1 MYLWQKSI
9 VVNYYRECYV
19 IAENEL
25 IEKHTKLDGNKMKNI
40 HLSLYHKFVLLLIF
54 AGLLPMG
61 IICSIILNK
70 MLAEYRSSVID
81 NYTQAVAYMNM
92 SVNDTLKGYDDITK
106 MLYYYDME
114 ADRQTI
120 LTYGNYDNIRQI
132 LSWESSRRNAAMER
146 FMNTIQS
153 VDSSITAVHFIAQD
167 GQNNKQ
173 SFHTSTAGSFLE
185 DEKLFEY
192 VMEYHVLSKTTRDA
206 MVIPV
211 HKNTY
216 YRGEKRQVFTV
227 ARNYYNLVKLRS
239 DNVYDYIGTL
249 FIDVDVNCL
258 ASIYRQMDALGKN
271 NFYIMDS
278 EDKCLF
284 SDESYELDG
293 YMEVESDY
301 NGYGYRVKL
310 KMEDDQIFSHIES
323 LKHIT
328 YLILV
333 LSFLILAWGAVFFSK
348 RLTEP
353 IHNMM
358 DKMAQIETGNFQVRL
373 PVKSKD
379 EIGILSKRFNQ
390 MSQELERYISQVYI
404 AQLKQAEAE
413 MTTLKSQIYPHF
425 LYNTLEVIR
434 MTAVEQHDEKVSNMI
449 EALSVQMHY
458 IIGTVQDM
466 VPLGKEVEIVEKY
479 IYLINCRI
487 EEGLTLHSDVRP
499 YVSAM
504 VPKLILQPIV
514 ENAYIHGIK
523 PRNTDGDISIGAEE
537 SDGRFIITVM
547 DNGIGM
553 DERELD
559 RIRKILEGDE
569 IGIKNEH
576 NWQSVG
582 LKNVHDRIRHLYG
595 REYGLK
601 ISSEDMVG
609 TSINIILPLSEKKEK
624 VEK

>member
-1 MYLWQKSI
+1 
-9 VVNYYRECYV
+9 
-19 IAENEL
+19 
-25 IEKHTKLDGNKMKNI
+25 MKKV

-61 IICSIILNK
+61 MVCSIMLNK
-70 MLAEYRSSVID
+70 MLAEYRSSVVD
-81 NYTQAVAYMNM
+81 NYTQAVAYINM

-106 MLYYYDME
+106 TLYYYDIE
-114 ADRQTI
+114 SDRQTV

-132 LSWESSRRNAAMER
+132 LSWEGTRRDAAVER
-146 FMNTIQS
+146 FLNTIQS
-153 VDSSITAVHFIAQD
+153 VDGSITAVHFITQD
-167 GQNNKQ
+167 GQNDKQ

-185 DEKLFEY
+185 DEELFER
-192 VMEYHVLSKTTRDA
+192 VVGYHTLSRTTRDA
-206 MVIPV
+206 MVLPA

-216 YRGEKRQVFTV
+216 YRGESRQVFTV

-239 DNVYDYIGTL
+239 DNEYDYIGTL
-249 FIDVDVNCL
+249 FVDIDVNRL
-258 ASIYRQMDALGKN
+258 ESIYKQIDTLGKN
-271 NFYIMDS
+271 NFYIIDS
-278 EDKCLF
+278 QDKCLF
-284 SDESYELDG
+284 STEPYELDG
-293 YMEVESDY
+293 YVEVESGY
-301 NGYGYRVKL
+301 NGYGYQVKL
-310 KMEDDQIFSHIES
+310 KLEDDQIFSHIAS
-323 LKHIT
+323 LKHTT

-333 LSFLILAWGAVFFSK
+333 LSFMILVWGAVFFSK

-373 PVKSKD
+373 PVKSND

-390 MSQELERYISQVYI
+390 MSRELERYISQVYI

-553 DERELD
+553 DEREME
-559 RIRKILEGDE
+559 RIRKVLEGDE

-609 TSINIILPLSEKKEK
+609 TSINIILPLSEEKEK

>member
-1 MYLWQKSI
+1 
-9 VVNYYRECYV
+9 
-19 IAENEL
+19 
-25 IEKHTKLDGNKMKNI
+25 
-40 HLSLYHKFVLLLIF
+40 
-54 AGLLPMG
+54 
-61 IICSIILNK
+61 
-70 MLAEYRSSVID
+70 
-81 NYTQAVAYMNM
+81 
-92 SVNDTLKGYDDITK
+92 
-106 MLYYYDME
+106 
-114 ADRQTI
+114 
-120 LTYGNYDNIRQI
+120 
-132 LSWESSRRNAAMER
+132 
-146 FMNTIQS
+146 
-153 VDSSITAVHFIAQD
+153 
-167 GQNNKQ
+167 
-173 SFHTSTAGSFLE
+173 
-185 DEKLFEY
+185 
-192 VMEYHVLSKTTRDA
+192 
-206 MVIPV
+206 
-211 HKNTY
+211 
-216 YRGEKRQVFTV
+216 
-227 ARNYYNLVKLRS
+227 
-239 DNVYDYIGTL
+239 
-249 FIDVDVNCL
+249 
-258 ASIYRQMDALGKN
+258 
-271 NFYIMDS
+271 
-278 EDKCLF
+278 
-284 SDESYELDG
+284 
-293 YMEVESDY
+293 
-301 NGYGYRVKL
+301 
-310 KMEDDQIFSHIES
+310 
-323 LKHIT
+323 
-328 YLILV
+328 
-333 LSFLILAWGAVFFSK
+333 
-348 RLTEP
+348 
-353 IHNMM
+353 MM

-373 PVKSKD
+373 PVKSND

-390 MSQELERYISQVYI
+390 MSRELERYISQVYI

-553 DERELD
+553 DERELE
-559 RIRKILEGDE
+559 RIRKVLEGDE

-609 TSINIILPLSEKKEK
+609 TSINIILPLSEEKEK

>member
-1 MYLWQKSI
+1 M
-9 VVNYYRECYV
+9 
-19 IAENEL
+19 
-25 IEKHTKLDGNKMKNI
+25 
-40 HLSLYHKFVLLLIF
+40 SLYHKFVLLLIF

-61 IICSIILNK
+61 MICMIMLNK
-70 MLAEYRSSVID
+70 MLAEYRSSVVD

-92 SVNDTLKGYDDITK
+92 SVNGILKSYDDITK
-106 MLYYYDME
+106 TLYYYDME
-114 ADRQTI
+114 SDRQTV

-132 LSWESSRRNAAMER
+132 LSWEDARRDAAMER

-153 VDSSITAVHFIAQD
+153 VDGSITAVHFIAWD
-167 GQNNKQ
+167 GQNDRQ

-185 DEKLFEY
+185 DEKLFERVVGY
-192 VMEYHVLSKTTRDA
+192 RTLSRTTRDA
-206 MVIPV
+206 MVIPA

-216 YRGEKRQVFTV
+216 YRGENRQVFTV

-239 DNVYDYIGTL
+239 DGVYDYIGTL
-249 FIDVDVNCL
+249 FIDIDANRL
-258 ASIYRQMDALGKN
+258 ESIYKQMDDLGKN
-271 NFYIMDS
+271 NFYISDS
-278 EDKCLF
+278 QEKRLF
-284 SDESYELDG
+284 RDEAYELKE
-293 YMEVESDY
+293 YMEVESGY
-301 NGYGYRVKL
+301 NEYGYRVKL
-310 KMEDDQIFSHIES
+310 KVEDDQMFSHIEK
-323 LKHIT
+323 LKQAT
-328 YLILV
+328 YLILA
-333 LSFLILAWGAVFFSK
+333 LSFVILAWGAVFFSR

-373 PVKSKD
+373 PVKTGD

-390 MSQELERYISQVYI
+390 MSQELDRYISQVYI
-404 AQLKQAEAE
+404 AQLKQTEAE

-434 MTAVEQHDEKVSNMI
+434 MTAVEQHDDKVSDMI

-466 VPLGKEVEIVEKY
+466 VPLGREVEIVEKY
-479 IYLINCRI
+479 IYLLNCRI
-487 EEGLTLHSDVRP
+487 EEGVTLHFDVNQ
-499 YVSAM
+499 YASVM

-523 PRNTDGDISIGAEE
+523 PREADGDIRIDAEE
-537 SDGRFIITVM
+537 TEGRFIITVM

-553 DERELD
+553 DERGLE
-559 RIRKILEGDE
+559 RIRKVLAGDE

-595 REYGLK
+595 KEYGLW
-601 ISSEDMVG
+601 INSEDMVG
-609 TSINIILPLSEKKEK
+609 TMINIILPLSK
-624 VEK
+624 